1 MLFLYNTAARE
12 SHLAQKALQ
21 ASRKASK
28 PNASLLAELKRVW
41 SLVMQKRSRT
51 KSLAAKSDSNT
62 KNERR
67 KHVQEL
73 LSLMR
78 GKVQE
83 LVFKHDAS
91 RIVQAVV
98 RYGGPEQREE
108 VMKEMKGRFVEAAQ
122 RRYSKVWISCML

>member
-1 MLFLYNTAARE
+1 
-12 SHLAQKALQ
+12 
-21 ASRKASK
+21 
-28 PNASLLAELKRVW
+28 
-41 SLVMQKRSRT
+41 MQKRSRT
-51 KSLAAKSDSNT
+51 KSLASKSDSNT

-73 LSLMR
+73 MSLMR